1 MTAYELTMSFGEL
14 EPVFSTDY
22 NDSQSVGF

>member
-1 MTAYELTMSFGEL
+1 MTAYELTMTYGEL

-22 NDSQSVGF
+22 DDSQSVGY